1 MLGMKLHLSLAS
13 ALLLGAC
20 STQPSPIDAGR
31 DARTASEDA
40 FNAAN
45 DAPASA
51 DDAFVDD
58 AFAADAFATGDAFTS
73 RDAGVPSDAPSTS
86 GTSILMTYRTQMGTF
101 DRAFMGYV
109 RTGDAITGLYF
120 ELSRGADDACP
131 SMSSPV
137 PQQIITIDG
146 FAPPTPAAQVTGIM
160 ARFFDFEGSFREELA
175 PDAPTMSRVEVTAVD
190 TTAGTAEGNVT
201 FTFADGT
208 ASGNFRA
215 THCVSLDTVNED

>member
-1 MLGMKLHLSLAS
+1 MKLHLSLAS
-13 ALLLGAC
+13 IVLLSAC
-20 STQPSPIDAGR
+20 DPQPSPSDAGR
-31 DARTASEDA
+31 DAPPSASEDA
-40 FNAAN
+40 FTAAN
-45 DAPASA
+45 DAHTSTA
-51 DDAFVDD
+51 DD
-58 AFAADAFATGDAFTS
+58 AFAADAFATGVDAS
-73 RDAGVPSDAPSTS
+73 RDAGVTSDAPSTS

-109 RTGDAITGLYF
+109 RTGDTITGLYF

-137 PQQIITIDG
+137 PQQIITIDD
-146 FAPPTPAAQVTGIM
+146 FAPPTPGALTTVM
-160 ARFFDFEGSFREELA
+160 ARFFDFEGSFRDEIP

-190 TTAGTAEGNVT
+190 TTAGTAEGNVM

-215 THCVSLDTVNED
+215 THCASLDTADED